1 MPDAFIPGFFAGR
14 TGKTVEKTDDTE
26 YFIRLS
32 HPKPGK
38 AARTDFKEPKRKV
51 EEMKKRSDFT
61 LVELALVIVCFV
73 VLAIA
78 FNGCALQRARESAHQ
93 TNCRGNLNQIGK
105 ALRMYACDYDG
116 RFPNGPARISDDEA
130 IPERDFYGKDRC
142 GGFELLRI
150 NGYLCDYAV
159 YVCPSTKVAMGRGT
173 DSLSWSN
180 EGSGSGKANLS
191 YAYQAGLTEGCS
203 YTTGMPG
210 SAISADLTGD
220 AGVDSNKGKSNH
232 QKFGNILY
240 LDGHVK
246 GVIGLGWFSP
256 KNAGYPD
263 LAVGE
268 TVVTP
273 NTLRNP
279 VTGATR

>member
-1 MPDAFIPGFFAGR
+1 M
-14 TGKTVEKTDDTE
+14 
-26 YFIRLS
+26 
-32 HPKPGK
+32 
-38 AARTDFKEPKRKV
+38 KR
-51 EEMKKRSDFT
+51 RSDFT

-73 VLAIA
+73 ALAIA

-93 TNCRGNLNQIGK
+93 TNCRSNLKQIGC
-105 ALRMYACDYDG
+105 ALSMYASANADVL
-116 RFPNGPARISDDEA
+116 PNGPAKIGDDEVLT
-130 IPERDFYGKDRC
+130 ESDFYGKGRC

-159 YVCPSTKVAMGRGT
+159 YVCPSSSVEMGKGT
-173 DSLSWSN
+173 QSLSWSN

-191 YAYQAGLTEGCS
+191 YAYQAGLIAGDSTV
-203 YTTGMPG
+203 TGRPG
-210 SAISADLTGD
+210 SAVSADLTGD
-220 AGVDSNKGKSNH
+220 AGVDSNNGKPNH
-232 QKFGNILY
+232 KKYGNILY

-246 GVIGLGWFSP
+246 GLIGLGWFSP
-256 KNAGYPD
+256 ENAGYPKF
-263 LAVGE
+263 AVGE